1 VGMEKVFA
9 LIKKEFLLEYRGKEN
24 FFLYLTNILSLSV
37 ICSAGVSISFLDPFL
52 TTRILPIFLWSV
64 FFFASVLS
72 SYRAQENEVAS
83 RAFEGVLFTGV
94 PPSSI
99 FTAKCVFHACHFG
112 IGLIVTAGAL
122 GVLLGVSLWEVWVP
136 LGGVFVLV
144 AVGFSAL
151 SVTMFG
157 VGGFSRVRG
166 AMLPLLILPL
176 VFPLLFAA
184 LELTT
189 MILARESVGIDSV
202 WISLLVGLD
211 TVYFL
216 LGFHLYRLVL
226 YD

>member
-1 VGMEKVFA
+1 MDKVFA
-9 LIKKEFLLEYRGKEN
+9 LIRKEFLLEYRSKEN
-24 FFLYLTNILSLSV
+24 FILYLTNIVTLSV
-37 ICSAGVSISFLDPFL
+37 ICSAGISISFLDPFV
-52 TTRILPIFLWSV
+52 TTRVLPIFLWSV

-72 SYRAQENEVAS
+72 SYRAQEMETAS

-94 PPSSI
+94 SASTI
-99 FTAKCVFHACHFG
+99 FTAKFVYYTCQFG
-112 IGLIVTAGAL
+112 VGLIVTAAVL
-122 GVLLGVSLWEVWVP
+122 GMLLGISLWEVWAP
-136 LGGVFVLV
+136 LAVVFFLV
-144 AVGFSAL
+144 TVGFSAL

-189 MILARESVGIDSV
+189 MILVHEHVGVDSA

-216 LGFHLYRLVL
+216 LGFNLYRLVL
-226 YD
+226 HD